1 MIRRRDFITLLG
13 GAAAAWPLAARAQQP
28 GLPVIGYLGARSV
41 ELDERRRAFRQGL
54 KDNGFVEG
62 ENVVIDYRF
71 GGIQMERV
79 PELLDELVRRRVAVI
94 VATSG
99 PIAVLAA
106 KASTTIP
113 IVFMVPEDPV
123 RLGLVASLARPGGNM
138 TGINFFLTELVAKR
152 FGLLREMVPGAARMG
167 VLVDPAETVIAETT
181 LREVELAARTMGL
194 QIQIHKASTS
204 GEINEAF
211 TAIARDRPDALFVSS
226 GPFFASRGVQLVN
239 LSSRH
244 AIPTIYATRE
254 VAEVG
259 GLMSYGVKQT
269 DSYRQVG
276 VYTGRILKGE
286 KPADLPVV
294 QSTRIE
300 LVINLQTARLLGID
314 VPPALLSIADEVIE

>member
-1 MIRRRDFITLLG
+1 MRRRDLLTLLG
-13 GAAAAWPLAARAQQP
+13 SAAAAWAFAAGAQQP
-28 GLPVIGYLGARSV
+28 AVPVIGFLGARSV
-41 ELDERRRAFRQGL
+41 EPDERRRAFRQGL

>member
-1 MIRRRDFITLLG
+1 MIRRRDFITLVG
-13 GAAAAWPLAARAQQP
+13 GVAAWPMAARAQQAAV
-28 GLPVIGYLGARSV
+28 PVIGFLGARSV
-41 ELDERRRAFRQGL
+41 EPDERRRAFRQGL

-300 LVINLQTARLLGID
+300 LVINLQTARLLGIN

>member
-1 MIRRRDFITLLG
+1 MRRRDLLTLLG
-13 GAAAAWPLAARAQQP
+13 SAAAAWAFAAGAQQP
-28 GLPVIGYLGARSV
+28 AVPVIGFLGARSV
-41 ELDERRRAFRQGL
+41 EPDERRRAFRQGL

-138 TGINFFLTELVAKR
+138 TGINFYLTELVAKR

-194 QIQIHKASTS
+194 QIQSHKASTS

>member
-1 MIRRRDFITLLG
+1 MKRRRFITLLG

-41 ELDERRRAFRQGL
+41 EPDERRRAFRQGL

-79 PELLDELVRRRVAVI
+79 PELLDELARRRVAVI

-194 QIQIHKASTS
+194 QIQSHKASTS

-314 VPPALLSIADEVIE
+314 VPPALLSIE

>member
-1 MIRRRDFITLLG
+1 
-13 GAAAAWPLAARAQQP
+13 
-28 GLPVIGYLGARSV
+28 
-41 ELDERRRAFRQGL
+41 
-54 KDNGFVEG
+54 
-62 ENVVIDYRF
+62 
-71 GGIQMERV
+71 
-79 PELLDELVRRRVAVI
+79 
-94 VATSG
+94 
-99 PIAVLAA
+99 
-106 KASTTIP
+106 
-113 IVFMVPEDPV
+113 
-123 RLGLVASLARPGGNM
+123 M

-194 QIQIHKASTS
+194 QIQSHKASTS

-259 GLMSYGVKQT
+259 GLMSYGVNQT